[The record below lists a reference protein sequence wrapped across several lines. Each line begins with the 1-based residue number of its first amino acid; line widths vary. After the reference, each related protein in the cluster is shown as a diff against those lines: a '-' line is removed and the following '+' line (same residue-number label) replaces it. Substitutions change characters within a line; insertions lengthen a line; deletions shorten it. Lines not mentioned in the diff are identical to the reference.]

1 MTGDWCGVQLSEH
14 VKYEIEPMINIYM
27 LCSVK
32 SNMNLEHFEHSLSA
46 SQLDGASISGAKVFI
61 IIIIITVI
69 ITITIIIT
77 VIFIIIIIITA
88 IIIIT
93 VIICAVCV
101 ERVGFSVEY
110 AFYIQLVPNTKN
122 WEEFWCMMITGMGN
136 NIWSWSA
143 LIANVTQVLQVG
155 LILILVRPL
164 L

>member
-1 MTGDWCGVQLSEH
+1 M
-14 VKYEIEPMINIYM
+14 NI
-27 LCSVK
+27 
-32 SNMNLEHFEHSLSA
+32 EHFEHSLSA

-122 WEEFWCMMITGMGN
+122 
-136 NIWSWSA
+136 
-143 LIANVTQVLQVG
+143 
-155 LILILVRPL
+155 
-164 L
+164 